1 MVKIVVDVRL
11 GGEVIKMTVGDGI
24 QTFKWLAGAVQL
36 RRGTKNAVRITG
48 FRNLDGELFNP
59 IDKIFEHSIQEQ
71 LIVDAD
77 FEYALPI
84 DDYGDPVA
92 SEWMQAAYV
101 NSNHGVQWHDEA
113 SAWRSKLNDAI
124 LTEMEGEGKD
134 VSLIQIGD
142 FSEADIESAFNLDW
156 SKIRIPY
163 HSHSGFV
170 ASNETADDI
179 NRIRNNLRKYYF
191 ILSNIFIF
199 YAGYGQ
205 GMYSCIVV

>member
-1 MVKIVVDVRL
+1 MVKNVVSVHL
-11 GGEVIKMTVGDGI
+11 GSEIIKITVGDGV
-24 QTFKWLAGAVQL
+24 QTFKWLAGAVEL
-36 RRGTKNAVRITG
+36 RRGPKNAVRVTG
-48 FRNLDGELFNP
+48 FRNVDGELFNP
-59 IDKIFEHSIQEQ
+59 IDKIFEHSIQEH
-71 LIVDAD
+71 LTVHAD

-84 DDYGDPVA
+84 DDYGDPIT
-92 SEWMQAAYV
+92 SDWMQAAYV
-101 NSNHGVQWHDEA
+101 NSNYGVQWHTEA
-113 SAWRSKLNDAI
+113 STWRGKLNDAI
-124 LTEMEGEGKD
+124 ATEMEGEGKD

-163 HSHSGFV
+163 HNHSGFV

-179 NRIRNNLRKYYF
+179 NRIRSNLRKYYF

-205 GMYSCIVV
+205 GI